1 VSREGQARARAP
13 RFSWTSEFELGARP
27 EVVTRRGFSL
37 SPGLDHT
44 PPRAEGRVATTTT
57 MTTATFAAG
66 GALATPVRASAA
78 RRVPRAAIVS
88 REGACPAGRS
98 RSTGG
103 NNDSAGIGRSR
114 VASLARARLSATSA
128 SRFASIERR
137 GSSAGRDGPA
147 RGSIAAARA
156 AAEDAPATS
165 VEDGGGPPDG
175 GDDAGSGGGGGG
187 DGDDQSRGDG
197 DEEEEPEEM
206 RTLDEVRPADPPPPP
221 PPGPPPPPS
230 PPPPPGSSPIPD
242 PLPPDAAPPRAHP
255 ETRFHSRRARG
266 PRPAFPHPQP

>member
-1 VSREGQARARAP
+1 
-13 RFSWTSEFELGARP
+13 
-27 EVVTRRGFSL
+27 
-37 SPGLDHT
+37 
-44 PPRAEGRVATTTT
+44 

-114 VASLARARLSATSA
+114 VASLARARLGATSA
-128 SRFASIERR
+128 SRFASVERR
-137 GSSAGRDGPA
+137 GSFAGRDGPA

-165 VEDGGGPPDG
+165 GEDGGGPPDG

-197 DEEEEPEEM
+197 DDEEEPEEM
-206 RTLDEVRPADPPPPP
+206 RTLDEVRLADPP
-221 PPGPPPPPS
+221 GPSPLVQPDPRSAPSRRRATPS
-230 PPPPPGSSPIPD
+230 PPPDEIPFSPRQR
-242 PLPPDAAPPRAHP
+242 APPRLSSP
-255 ETRFHSRRARG
+255 
-266 PRPAFPHPQP
+266 